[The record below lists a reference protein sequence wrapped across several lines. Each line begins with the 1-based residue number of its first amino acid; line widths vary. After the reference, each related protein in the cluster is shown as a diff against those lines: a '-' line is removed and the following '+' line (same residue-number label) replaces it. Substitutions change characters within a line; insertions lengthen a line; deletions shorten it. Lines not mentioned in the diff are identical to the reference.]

1 MASQV
6 HSHLLKNSLFEKFQS
21 CFRSLH
27 STETAMV
34 KVVNDLLMAADSG
47 LLTILLLLDLSAA
60 FDTIS
65 HQVLLDRLFSIGI
78 TCVPLSWFRSYLS
91 GHTQFVQLKNF
102 KSYISSVTAGV
113 PQGSVLA
120 PLLFVIYLLPLGYIF
135 RKYGISFHC
144 YADDTQLY
152 LFSKPNSA
160 LLSSSLLDCLEEIK
174 SWFSCNFLK
183 LNTDKT
189 EVLLV
194 GTKFN

>member
-21 CFRSLH
+21 GFRSLH

-47 LLTILLLLDLSAA
+47 LLTILLLLDLSVA

-78 TCVPLSWFRSYLS
+78 TGVPLSWFRSYLS

-102 KSYISSVTAGV
+102 KSYISSVTTGV
-113 PQGSVLA
+113 PQGSVLG
-120 PLLFVIYLLPLGYIF
+120 PLLFVIYTFLGNMASVFIAMPTTP
-135 RKYGISFHC
+135 SFIC
-144 YADDTQLY
+144 
-152 LFSKPNSA
+152 
-160 LLSSSLLDCLEEIK
+160 LLSQILP
-174 SWFSCNFLK
+174 FSPPLFWIA
-183 LNTDKT
+183 
-189 EVLLV
+189 
-194 GTKFN
+194 